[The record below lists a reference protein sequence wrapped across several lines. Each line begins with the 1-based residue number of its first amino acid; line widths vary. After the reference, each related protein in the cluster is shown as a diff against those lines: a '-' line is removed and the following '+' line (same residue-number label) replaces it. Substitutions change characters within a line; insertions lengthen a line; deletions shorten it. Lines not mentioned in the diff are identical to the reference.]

1 MKKCNFLNDCRL
13 VPDPVKVLSEIK
25 ASGGE
30 IETVEG
36 EVVAG
41 DAGEVPAIRMLGNT
55 LTCKTNFTS
64 MEITFTYQ

>member
-1 MKKCNFLNDCRL
+1 MQ
-13 VPDPVKVLSEIK
+13 DPVKVLSEIK

-41 DAGEVPAIRMLGNT
+41 DAGEVPAIRMIGNT
-55 LTCKTNFTS
+55 LKSYSSFNLTEFD
-64 MEITFTYQ
+64 F